1 MLHVPVLRAGAPYR
15 SVERIT
21 LRAVGTGEPV
31 AEVSQANPGLIAR
44 DLVRAPAHRR
54 TLRRLPVRE
63 GLEICR
69 RAAVEFARGVLPVDA
84 DAGTTQSV
92 DEFVRLQSATTGMPA
107 TLCRANMEKIR
118 FVLAEMER
126 VLSGLTRGL
135 DLRAL
140 DEGWIEQDGRP
151 VSYLAQ
157 ADALGAIL
165 PSNSPGVHSLWSP
178 AIALKMPLVLK
189 PGREEPWTPLRI
201 AQALIAAGCPR
212 EAFGF
217 YPTDHAGAN
226 EIVLRCQRS
235 IFFGDASTV
244 EAWRGENR
252 VQLHGPGFSKVV
264 LGQDTVDDWTRYL
277 DLMETSIAEN
287 GGRSCVNAS
296 GVWVPAHG
304 RDIAEA
310 LGERLARIEARPLDH
325 PEARLAAFPDPAVAH
340 RLSSY
345 IDEQL
350 RGAGAGAVDVT
361 ARHRRGGRV
370 VELGGCTFLLPTL
383 VWCDEPTHPLCRTE
397 LLFPFAAVV
406 EVPRERLLEAIGPTL
421 VVTAVTDDP
430 EFRAELM
437 TSRNVERLNLGA
449 LPTSRVSWDQPHE
462 GNLFEHLYRRRAFQA
477 EATSAA

>member
-15 SVERIT
+15 SEERIV
-21 LRAVGTGEPV
+21 LRAVGTREGV

-44 DLVRAPAHRR
+44 DLSAAPAHRR
-54 TLRRLPVRE
+54 ALQALTVRE
-63 GLEICR
+63 LLEVCR
-69 RAAVEFARGVLPVDA
+69 RAAVEFASAALPLDA
-84 DAGTTQSV
+84 AEGTTQSP
-92 DEFVRLQSATTGMPA
+92 DDFVRLQSATTGMPD
-107 TLCRANMEKIR
+107 TLCRANMEKVR

-126 VLSGLTRGL
+126 VLGGLTRGL

-140 DEGWIEQDGRP
+140 DRGFIEQDGRT
-151 VSYLAQ
+151 VSYLGQ

-165 PSNSPGVHSLWSP
+165 PSNSPGVHSLWIP
-178 AIALKMPLVLK
+178 AIALKIPLVLK

-212 EAFGF
+212 EALGF
-217 YPTDHAGAN
+217 YPTDHGGATQILLGC
-226 EIVLRCQRS
+226 ERS
-235 IFFGDASTV
+235 MFFGDASTV
-244 EAWRGENR
+244 EAWRGEHR

-264 LGQDTVDDWTRYL
+264 LGPDAVDNWRRHL
-277 DLMETSIAEN
+277 GMMETSIAEN

-304 RDIAEA
+304 REIAEA
-310 LGERLARIEARPLDH
+310 LGERLARIEALPLGH
-325 PEARLAAFPDPAVAH
+325 RQAALAAFPDPAVAH
-340 RLSSY
+340 RVSSY
-345 IDEQL
+345 IDDLL
-350 RGAGAGAVDVT
+350 RAGGAEDVT
-361 ARHRRGGRV
+361 ARHRGRGRV
-370 VELGGCTFLLPTL
+370 VEVDGCTFLLPTL
-383 VWCDEPTHPLCRTE
+383 IFCEDPEHPLCRTE

-406 EVPRERLLEAIGPTL
+406 EAPRERLLEAMGPTL
-421 VVTAVTDDP
+421 VVSAVTDDP
-430 EFRAELM
+430 DFRAALV